1 VAAARPDDRIRL
13 AELMAALSLATDL
26 GLGRPLEHELGVC
39 LAALELADRLG
50 CSAEERSD
58 VYYVALLAHVGCTG
72 AAPYFAS
79 WVGGDEIH
87 FLRGARAV
95 GLASEPSEDLR
106 HVVRRLAD
114 DRPLPERARLVVRM
128 LAEGTKQGE
137 LMAANL
143 CEGATLLAQRL
154 RMPEAVAIALGQ
166 LMERWDGKGLPDHAA
181 GQGISR
187 PMRVVCVVHDLVVI
201 ADARDRESAIAALA
215 RRRGRGYDPQVVD
228 AALAD
233 PDGLLRAADV
243 PDAWQG
249 VIDAEPQPVATIS
262 SAGLASVA
270 RAFGEFTDIKLDFLH
285 GHSTRVAELAATAS
299 EALGCSRAE
308 VSEVRAAGFLH
319 DVGRVGVP
327 NGIWDKP
334 GPLSAGEQ
342 ERVRLH
348 PYYTERV
355 LERSGALAPLA
366 ALSGSHHERLD
377 GSGYHRG
384 ATAAQLSVGA
394 RLLAAAD
401 TYDAMTHD
409 RPHRSAL
416 SPEGARAELGE
427 MVRARRLDKRAV
439 DAVLEAAGAAPLRVR
454 QGHPAGLSDREV
466 EVLRLI
472 ARGRTSKEIA
482 KALVITEKTAG
493 HHVEHIYAKTGVS
506 TRVGAA
512 LFAMQHDL
520 AE

>member
-1 VAAARPDDRIRL
+1 VAARPDDRIRL

-39 LAALELADRLG
+39 LASLALADRLG

-95 GLASEPSEDLR
+95 GLAPEPSEDLR

-114 DRPLPERARLVVRM
+114 DRPLPERARLVARM
-128 LAEGTKQGE
+128 LAAGNKQAA

-154 RMPEAVAIALGQ
+154 HMPEAVSLALGQ
-166 LMERWDGKGLPDHAA
+166 LMERWDGKGLPGDAA
-181 GQGISR
+181 GEQISR
-187 PMRVVCVVHDLVVI
+187 PMRVVCVVHDLVAI
-201 ADARDRESAIAALA
+201 ADARDRQAAIAALE

-233 PDGLLRAADV
+233 PGGLLRAADV
-243 PDAWQG
+243 PDAWQE
-249 VIDAEPQPVATIS
+249 VIDAEPQPAATIS
-262 SAGLASVA
+262 GAGLASVA

-285 GHSTRVAELAATAS
+285 GHSTRVAELAARAA

-319 DVGRVGVP
+319 DVGRVAVP

-334 GPLSAGEQ
+334 GPLNAGEQ

-366 ALSGSHHERLD
+366 LLSGSHHERLD

-401 TYDAMTHD
+401 AYDAMAHD
-409 RPHRSAL
+409 RPHRRAL
-416 SPEGARAELGE
+416 SREGARAELGE
-427 MVRARRLDKRAV
+427 MVRAGRLDKRAV
-439 DAVLEAAGAAPLRVR
+439 DAVLEAAGAVPLDVR

-482 KALVITEKTAG
+482 KALVIAEKTAG

>member
-1 VAAARPDDRIRL
+1 VAAARPDRIRL

-26 GLGRPLEHELGVC
+26 GMGRPLEHELGVC
-39 LAALELADRLG
+39 LAALELAERLG

-95 GLASEPSEDLR
+95 GLGSEPSEDVR

-114 DRPLPERARLVVRM
+114 DRPLPERARLVVKM
-128 LAEGTKQGE
+128 LAAGNRQAE
-137 LMAANL
+137 LVSASL

-154 RMPEAVAIALGQ
+154 QMPEAVALALGQ
-166 LMERWDGKGLPDHAA
+166 LMERWDGKGLPA
-181 GQGISR
+181 GVAGEEISR
-187 PMRVVCVVHDLVVI
+187 PSRIVCVAHDLVVI
-201 ADARDRESAIAALA
+201 ADARDREAATAALE
-215 RRRGRGYDPQVVD
+215 RRRGRGYDPEVVD

-233 PDGLLRAADV
+233 PDALLRAADV

-249 VIDAEPQPVATIS
+249 VIDAEPLPVATIS
-262 SAGLASVA
+262 SGGLASVA
-270 RAFGEFTDIKLDFLH
+270 RGFGEFTDVKLDFLH
-285 GHSTRVAELAATAS
+285 GHCTRVAELAARAA

-308 VSEVRAAGFLH
+308 VSEVRVAGLLH
-319 DVGRVGVP
+319 DVGRVAVP

-366 ALSGSHHERLD
+366 VVCGSHHERLD

-416 SPEGARAELGE
+416 SPEGARVELGE
-427 MVRARRLDKRAV
+427 MVRAGRLDKRAV
-439 DAVLEAAGAAPLRVR
+439 DAVLEAAGGAPLEVR
-454 QGHPAGLSDREV
+454 QAHPAGLSDREV

-472 ARGRTSKEIA
+472 ARGRTSKDIA
-482 KALVITEKTAG
+482 RALVITEKTAG
-493 HHVEHIYAKTGVS
+493 HHIEHIYAKIGVS

-512 LFAMQHDL
+512 LFAMRHDL

>member
-1 VAAARPDDRIRL
+1 MEAARPDDRIRL

-26 GLGRPLEHELGVC
+26 GLGRPLERELGVC
-39 LAALELADRLG
+39 LAALELAERLG
-50 CSAEERSD
+50 CSPEERSE

-87 FLRGARAV
+87 FLRGAQV
-95 GLASEPSEDLR
+95 LGLAPEPSEELR
-106 HVVRRLAD
+106 HLVRRLAD
-114 DRPLPERARLVVRM
+114 DRPGPERARLVAKM
-128 LAEGTKQGE
+128 LAGGDKQGR

-143 CEGATLLAQRL
+143 CEGASLLAQRL
-154 RMPEAVAIALGQ
+154 HMPEAVGRALGQ
-166 LMERWDGKGLPDHAA
+166 LTERWDGKGLPGELA
-181 GQGISR
+181 GEEISR
-187 PMRVVCVVHDLVVI
+187 SLRIVCVAHDLAAI
-201 ADARDRESAIAALA
+201 AHARDREAAIAALE
-215 RRRGRGYDPQVVD
+215 RRRGRGYDPAIVD
-228 AALAD
+228 AALAE
-233 PDGLLRAADV
+233 PAALLRAADM
-243 PDAWQG
+243 PGAWEG

-262 SAGLASVA
+262 NARLPSVA
-270 RAFGEFTDIKLDFLH
+270 RAFGEFADVKLAFLH
-285 GHSTRVAELAATAS
+285 GHSTRVAELAATGA

-308 VSEVRAAGFLH
+308 VSDVRVAGFFH
-319 DVGRVGVP
+319 DVGRVAVP

-334 GPLSAGEQ
+334 GALSAGEQ

-355 LERSGALAPLA
+355 LERAGALAPLA
-366 ALSGSHHERLD
+366 PLCGSHHERLD

-384 ATAAQLSVGA
+384 ATAAQLGVGA

-401 TYDAMTHD
+401 AYDAMTHD

-416 SPEGARAELGE
+416 SPADARTELGE
-427 MVRARRLDKRAV
+427 MVRSGRLDKRAV
-439 DAVLEAAGAAPLRVR
+439 VAVREAAGAAPLELR
-454 QGHPAGLSDREV
+454 QGHPAALSDREI
-466 EVLRLI
+466 EVLRLV

-482 KALVITEKTAG
+482 EALVISEKTAG
-493 HHVEHIYAKTGVS
+493 HHIEHIYAKTGVS

-512 LFAMQHDL
+512 LFAMRHDL

>member
-1 VAAARPDDRIRL
+1 VAAAHPDDRIRV

-50 CSAEERSD
+50 CSPEEGSD

-106 HVVRRLAD
+106 HVARRLAD
-114 DRPLPERARLVVRM
+114 DRPLPERARLVVKM
-128 LAEGTKQGE
+128 LAEGNKQAE

-154 RMPEAVAIALGQ
+154 QMPEAVAFALGQ
-166 LMERWDGKGLPDHAA
+166 LMERWDGKGLPVHAA
-181 GQGISR
+181 GEEISR

-201 ADARDRESAIAALA
+201 ADARDREAAIAALK

-233 PDGLLRAADV
+233 PDALLRAADV
-243 PDAWQG
+243 PDAWQA
-249 VIDAEPQPVATIS
+249 VLDAEPQPVATIS

-285 GHSTRVAELAATAS
+285 GHSTRVAELAARAA
-299 EALGCSRAE
+299 EALGCSGAE
-308 VSEVRAAGFLH
+308 VSEIRAAGFLH
-319 DVGRVGVP
+319 DVGRVAVP

-355 LERSGALAPLA
+355 LERSRALAPLA
-366 ALSGSHHERLD
+366 LLSGSHHERLD

-384 ATAAQLSVGA
+384 ATAAQLSIGA

-401 TYDAMTHD
+401 AYDAMTHD
-409 RPHRSAL
+409 RPHRGAL

-427 MVRARRLDKRAV
+427 MVRAGRLDTRAV

-482 KALVITEKTAG
+482 RALVITEKTAG

>member
-1 VAAARPDDRIRL
+1 MVAARPDERIRL

-26 GLGRPLEHELGVC
+26 GMGRPLEHELGVC

-50 CSAEERSD
+50 CSAGECSD

-79 WVGGDEIH
+79 WAGGDEIH
-87 FLRGARAV
+87 FLRGARVV
-95 GLASEPSEDLR
+95 GLGSEPSEDLR

-114 DRPLPERARLVVRM
+114 DRPLPERARRVVTM
-128 LAEGTKQGE
+128 LAGGDRQAE

-154 RMPEAVAIALGQ
+154 HMPEAVSFALGQ
-166 LMERWDGKGLPDHAA
+166 LMERWDGKGLPGAAA
-181 GQGISR
+181 GEEISR
-187 PMRVVCVVHDLVVI
+187 PLRVVCVVHDLVVI
-201 ADARDRESAIAALA
+201 AAARDREAAIAALE
-215 RRRGRGYDPQVVD
+215 RRRARGYDPQVVD
-228 AALAD
+228 AALVD
-233 PDGLLRAADV
+233 PDALLRAADV
-243 PDAWQG
+243 PDAWQA
-249 VIDAEPQPVATIS
+249 VIDAEPQPAATIS

-270 RAFGEFTDIKLDFLH
+270 RTFGEFTDVKLEFLH
-285 GHSTRVAELAATAS
+285 GHSTRVAELAARAA
-299 EALGCSRAE
+299 EALGCSGSE

-319 DVGRVGVP
+319 DVGRVAVP

-334 GPLSAGEQ
+334 GRLSVREQ

-355 LERSGALAPLA
+355 LERSGALAPFA
-366 ALSGSHHERLD
+366 VLSGSHHERLD

-384 ATAAQLSVGA
+384 ATAAQLSVAA

-401 TYDAMTHD
+401 VYDAMAHD
-409 RPHRSAL
+409 RPHRRAL
-416 SPEGARAELGE
+416 SPADARAELGE
-427 MVRARRLDKRAV
+427 MVRAGALDKRAV
-439 DAVLEAAGAAPLRVR
+439 DAVLDASGAARLDVR
-454 QGHPAGLSDREV
+454 QGYPAGLSDREV
-466 EVLRLI
+466 EVLRLL
-472 ARGRTSKEIA
+472 AQGRTSKEIA
-482 KALVITEKTAG
+482 KVLVITEKTAG